1 MGLCSDARKDKIS
14 RKTQDFV
21 GLFKSTTPALDI
33 MSILG
38 RKILLTGAKGVV
50 GKPLHQAMLD
60 EGYEVLPISRKGS
73 DRYICWDMNRSPLPD
88 KYNPSIMISCSPI
101 WCLSGQIE
109 HLAQRGL
116 KRLIAFS
123 STSVLTKRRSKSE
136 ADRRIAKQIIAAETK
151 IRSVCKACNIALTI
165 IRPTMI
171 YGLGRDQNI
180 FKIAKFIAKWRVAVV
195 AGGGSGLRQPVHT
208 LDLVKACLKII
219 NDPNSYNKAY
229 NLAGPKPVKN
239 SDMMALIAKAMGK
252 ASPIISIPVPIL
264 RLGLIALSF
273 RSKFPYSPAMADRM
287 VQDMSF
293 DITPAKIDFGYS
305 PRPFLSDPL
314 RDLPGLTDKGRGKVK
329 LGWYVGLKHSL

>member
-1 MGLCSDARKDKIS
+1 
-14 RKTQDFV
+14 
-21 GLFKSTTPALDI
+21 

-109 HLAQRGL
+109 QLAQRGL

-123 STSVLTKRRSKSE
+123 STSVLTKKHSKSKTE
-136 ADRRIAKQIIAAETK
+136 QRIAKQIYAAETK
-151 IRSVCKACNIALTI
+151 IRSICKAYNIHLTL

-180 FKIAKFIAKWRVAVV
+180 FKMAKFISKWKVTIV
-195 AGGGSGLRQPVHT
+195 AGGGLGLRQPVHT
-208 LDLVKACLKII
+208 LDLVNACLKII
-219 NDPNSYNKAY
+219 EDPNSYNKTY
-229 NLAGPKPVKN
+229 NLAGPKPVTN
-239 SDMMALIAKAMGK
+239 RNMMALIAKAMGK
-252 ASPIISIPVPIL
+252 SPPIISIPVPIL
-264 RLGLIALSF
+264 RIGLIALSF
-273 RSKFPYSPAMADRM
+273 KSKFPYSPEMADRM
-287 VQDMSF
+287 MQDMSF
-293 DITPAKIDFGYS
+293 DITPAKIDFGYN
-305 PRPFLSDPL
+305 PRPFLIDPI
-314 RDLPGLTDKGRGKVK
+314 RDLSGLTAKGKIGWYEGLK
-329 LGWYVGLKHSL
+329 LGLNPILSVLHRQAKMTMPSDEN